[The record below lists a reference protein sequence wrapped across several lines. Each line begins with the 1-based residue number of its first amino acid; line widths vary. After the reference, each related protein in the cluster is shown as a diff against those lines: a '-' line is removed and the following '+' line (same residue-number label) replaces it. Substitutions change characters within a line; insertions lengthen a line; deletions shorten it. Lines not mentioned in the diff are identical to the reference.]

1 MSQLHSLS
9 GIVFSRHGS
18 FCGHSVYVRTCAA
31 GHAPRRPNGPAGGCT
46 IPMTKAKATITK
58 VSRVGV
64 TRYLQV
70 YTLLARELAEGV
82 FKPKEALLSE
92 PKLVARYG
100 VSRTTIRRALAR
112 LEREGRIVR
121 RRGSGTFAR
130 RVAGRPAMCCPCCGQ
145 TIPPARR

>member
-1 MSQLHSLS
+1 MRKTKTAISKSS
-9 GIVFSRHGS
+9 RIGI
-18 FCGHSVYVRTCAA
+18 
-31 GHAPRRPNGPAGGCT
+31 
-46 IPMTKAKATITK
+46 
-58 VSRVGV
+58 

-70 YTLLARELAEGV
+70 YTLLARELAAGA
-82 FKPKEALLSE
+82 FDPKEALLSE

-130 RVAGRPAMCCPCCGQ
+130 RPAQKTIVHCPCCGQ
-145 TIPPARR
+145 KVPRS